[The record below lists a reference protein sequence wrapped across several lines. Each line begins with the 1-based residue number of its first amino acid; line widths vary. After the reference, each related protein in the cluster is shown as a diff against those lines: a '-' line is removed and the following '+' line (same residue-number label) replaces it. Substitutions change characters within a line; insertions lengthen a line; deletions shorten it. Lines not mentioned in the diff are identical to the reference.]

1 MGASV
6 GSSRGQGGH
15 WEHQT
20 EAARDPGVRS
30 TW

>member
-1 MGASV
+1 MGASA
-6 GSSRGQGGH
+6 GSSGQGGD